1 MSREQIDKV
10 LHMILSVVI
19 VSYNVKFFLEQCL
32 SSLKKAVDGISLPG
46 GGAEVFIVDNAS
58 TDGTADFLVSLYPDF
73 HFIRNKENSGFA
85 KANNQ
90 ALSQCAGQYVLFLN
104 PDTIIAEDCLN
115 ICLSFFLNNTDA
127 GALGVRLIDGA
138 GRYLKESKRGFP
150 DPSASFFKL
159 SGLARLFPRSKIFS
173 AYYLGHLGEESTNAV
188 DILSGAFMMVKK
200 TVLDQIGG
208 FDERFFMY
216 AEDIDLSYRIC
227 KAGFRNYYLPETT
240 IIHFKGEST
249 LRDFRY
255 VKMFYSAMQLF
266 IKKHFKNWGSSILII
281 TLGIGMRF
289 RQALAFILLSFKKSD
304 RNLKSRLPVFIQEE
318 TANKKKIEKKLN
330 VSNIPVSEN
339 ANKGVAI
346 LFCESTQMSWK
357 KIITEITND
366 PVRHIYYFHGEG
378 THSAVSSYSSREQGN
393 VIEL

>member
-32 SSLKKAVDGISLPG
+32 SSLKKAIDGISQPI
-46 GGAEVFIVDNAS
+46 GGAEVYIVDNAS
-58 TDGTADFLVSLYPDF
+58 TDGSTDFLEPLYPDF
-73 HFIRNKENSGFA
+73 HFIRNKENTGFA

-90 ALSQCAGQYVLFLN
+90 ALSLCAGQYVLFLN
-104 PDTIIAEDCLN
+104 PDTIIAEDSLN
-115 ICLSFFLNNTDA
+115 ICLSFFPDNTDA
-127 GALGVRLIDGA
+127 GALGVRLIDGT

-159 SGLARLFPRSKIFS
+159 SGLAGLFPRSKIFS
-173 AYYLGHLGEESTNAV
+173 AYYLGHLGEESTHAV

-200 TVLDQIGG
+200 TVLDQIRG
-208 FDERFFMY
+208 FDEQFFMY

-227 KAGFRNYYLPETT
+227 KAGFRNYYLPDTT

-249 LRDFRY
+249 QRDFRY

-266 IKKHFKNWGSSILII
+266 VKKHFKDGRSSILLI
-281 TLGIGMRF
+281 TLNIGMRF
-289 RQALAFILLSFKKSD
+289 RQALAFTLLPFKKSG
-304 RNLKSRLPVFIQEE
+304 RSLKSRLPVFIREE
-318 TANKKKIEKKLN
+318 PENKKKIEKKLN
-330 VSNIPVSEN
+330 LKNIPVSES
-339 ANKGVAI
+339 ANNRLAI
-346 LFCESTQMSWK
+346 LFCESTKMSWK
-357 KIITEITND
+357 KIINEITND
-366 PVRHIYYFHGEG
+366 PIRHIYYFHGEG

-393 VIEL
+393 VIEF